1 MRGNNMSEKITA
13 KILKK
18 QKEKAEK
25 LMSIFG
31 QDYNEWLYQQTEKYI
46 EENSEK
52 AFNELFR
59 MKETFSSKQEKE
71 VTLQP
76 EKESNQPSKQED
88 LSQLNSN
95 ANTIKL

>member
-76 EKESNQPSKQED
+76 EQESNQPSKQEA

>member
-1 MRGNNMSEKITA
+1 MSEKITA

-59 MKETFSSKQEKE
+59 MKEKFSSKQEKE

-76 EKESNQPSKQED
+76 EQESNQQSKQEA